1 MTVKITK
8 PALNLREE
16 LNSLKKPAGLSAL
29 LEKIGAVSNR
39 IQVSS
44 DMTVAGTATFT
55 DSIEMAYSG
64 GLNTFNLLSNNT
76 GSGTLNILSNAQTAG
91 TDKYINIGKNTGS
104 AAGTATFITMGDDSD
119 DSFTKVIGEFQ
130 VTGQVSASGNFL
142 MGNTVANPASGF
154 TTQRG
159 FGYEASTGKTEIAT
173 TADAPAMHIGKNH
186 VNDGDIVVF
195 RKRSLAIGSI
205 GTNGSTLY
213 IGSTEGADAH
223 LGFGN
228 QIIRPVTSSGASRD
242 NAIDLGYIGMRFRD
256 LYLSG
261 GVIAGPATATNI
273 SYASNFSA
281 ANGDIQ
287 LTLERTTSADGW
299 GGIGG
304 NSANAF
310 HVYNSSIQ
318 KVLQVSQTDGSIQF
332 PQSTSAGIYLGGTA
346 AANKLDDYEEGD
358 YDCTITCSTSGTVT
372 LDSSYHR
379 VGYTKVGR
387 LVTVH
392 GFIVVSSVSSPV
404 GYFKISL
411 PFTPINLTNRAGDS
425 AATLV
430 AQNVASANVAD
441 FMGTVNEGG
450 AEIIVQLGDSTAIQN
465 DSAQQLQ
472 ANTYISFSTTYSA
485 A

>member
-186 VNDGDIVVF
+186 ANDGNIVVF

-205 GTNGSTLY
+205 GVNTSGLY
-213 IGSTEGADAH
+213 IADAGVGFRFDSGGTDDIIPCNATGGAADASIN
-223 LGFGN
+223 LG
-228 QIIRPVTSSGASRD
+228 SSGA
-242 NAIDLGYIGMRFRD
+242 RFKD
-256 LYLSG
+256 LYLSS
-261 GVIAGPATATNI
+261 GVISGPATDTNI